1 MPAEILINVRPN
13 ETRVA
18 YIDNG
23 TLNDLKIERK
33 TSPTLVG
40 SIHRGKVIRVLP
52 GMQAAFVDIGLD
64 RAAFLYVG
72 DVRGG
77 MDNENGDLFEDARTT
92 ASGLDEPLRESLLD
106 PLKQR
111 TVHRDSH
118 REIQRGSRRDNPRDN
133 DRVNAN
139 DNRRNNARGAKLESS
154 LEDDDGTIGA
164 DLRVEHS
171 DELHSE
177 IRDEITDQIVDG
189 VKSTD
194 TLSGTSSE
202 SDGGGEKL
210 NSPRETPKASLGFP
224 PSHHDSRSENRP
236 RIQELLTEGQTILVQ
251 VAKDPLGSKG
261 ARITTHISLPGRNV
275 VFMPTLSHL
284 GVSRRIEDPDER
296 ERLRKIITKIEVRGG
311 LIVRTAGEGASEAG
325 LQADVEYLH
334 RLWQEVQKN
343 YDRRSK
349 PGLVHAEPDVE
360 LRALRDLLSEDVD
373 KVITDN
379 EDSFKKI
386 CAFINQFMPKFKNK
400 VSLYSD
406 SKPLFD
412 IYEIDL
418 EISRSMERKIW
429 LKSGGYIVIDE
440 AEALVVIDVN
450 TGRYVGK
457 KDFEDTI
464 FKTNLEAL
472 REIAHQLRIRNCGG
486 IIIID
491 FIDMEKDAHREKVLQ
506 SLREEL
512 QKDRARTTV
521 VSMSNLGLVEMTRKR
536 IRPSLVKTLCEPCTY
551 CDGRGYIKQKATIA
565 HEIFRDLER
574 EGKSSNKNATTV
586 VHCHASIGDF
596 IYEEETENLE
606 DVERRIGR
614 NIVFKLEPGFHREQY
629 EIFTL

>member
-1 MPAEILINVRPN
+1 VPSEILINVRPN

-18 YIDNG
+18 YLENG
-23 TLNDLKIERK
+23 VLNDLKIERK

-40 SIHRGKVIRVLP
+40 SIHRGKVMRVLP

-72 DVRGG
+72 DVRGD
-77 MDNENGDLFEDARTT
+77 MD
-92 ASGLDEPLRESLLD
+92 
-106 PLKQR
+106 
-111 TVHRDSH
+111 
-118 REIQRGSRRDNPRDN
+118 
-133 DRVNAN
+133 
-139 DNRRNNARGAKLESS
+139 
-154 LEDDDGTIGA
+154 
-164 DLRVEHS
+164 
-171 DELHSE
+171 
-177 IRDEITDQIVDG
+177 
-189 VKSTD
+189 
-194 TLSGTSSE
+194 
-202 SDGGGEKL
+202 SDGGDFFDHETE
-210 NSPRETPKASLGFP
+210 RESNAQVDEGAGGAD
-224 PSHHDSRSENRP
+224 DSAANKP
-236 RIQELLTEGQTILVQ
+236 RIQDMLNEGQSILVQ

-275 VFMPTLSHL
+275 VFMPTLNHL
-284 GVSRRIEDPDER
+284 GVSRRIEDPEER
-296 ERLRKIITKIEVRGG
+296 ERLRKIVSSIEAKGG
-311 LIVRTAGEGASEAG
+311 VIVRTAGEGASETS
-325 LQADVEYLH
+325 LRTDIEYLH

-343 YDRRSK
+343 YEKRTK
-349 PGLVHAEPDVE
+349 PGLVHSEPDVE
-360 LRALRDLLSEDVD
+360 LRALRDLLNEDVD
-373 KVITDN
+373 RVVTDD
-379 EDSFKKI
+379 EESFKRI
-386 CAFINQFMPKFKNK
+386 NAFISQFMPKFKNK
-400 VSLYSD
+400 VSLYKD
-406 SKPLFD
+406 ARPLFD
-412 IYEIDL
+412 QYEIDI

-464 FKTNLEAL
+464 LKTNLEAV

-491 FIDMEKDAHREKVLQ
+491 FIDMEKESHREKVLQ

-574 EGKSSNKNATTV
+574 EGQNPNPRAATV
-586 VHCHASIGDF
+586 VHCHADVVDF
-596 IYEEETENLE
+596 IYEEETEMLE

-614 NIVFKLEPGFHREQY
+614 NVVFKLEPGFHREQY
-629 EIFTL
+629 EIYTL